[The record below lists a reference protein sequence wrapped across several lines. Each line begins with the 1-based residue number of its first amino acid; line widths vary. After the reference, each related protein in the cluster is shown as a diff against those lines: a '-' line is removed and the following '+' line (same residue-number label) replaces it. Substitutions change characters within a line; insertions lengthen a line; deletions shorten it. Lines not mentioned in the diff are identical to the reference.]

1 MSDAI
6 VLAGH
11 GSRSAEANDAV
22 VVLARSLASQ
32 LGIPVYPGFL
42 EMSSPAI
49 PDAFRAAHAAGATRI
64 VLLPYFLLPGMHVRR
79 DLTELADAGR
89 AELGVSTRT
98 TVASAK
104 GTPLAANSL
113 VRRRMSARS
122 KVRLSAMRSITRR
135 SRSR

>member
-1 MSDAI
+1 VSDAI

-89 AELGVSTRT
+89 AELGVPIEIAGFLGTHAEIPRLLGDLSREAL
-98 TVASAK
+98 AS
-104 GTPLAANSL
+104 
-113 VRRRMSARS
+113 
-122 KVRLSAMRSITRR
+122 
-135 SRSR
+135 SRVS